1 MKLYVVI
8 FFLILVVFVCFVNGY
23 VALICFAL
31 SLFMISH
38 FFSSEFIL
46 LYIVTVFLSFVFS
59 FGPLLYKIHGYN
71 PGDSMDVYMKGIDQS
86 ILGSIND
93 CDGLQEKDY
102 GRFFKVK
109 DEILLYCMAQPVNDT
124 YYFYV
129 SVLIPVYSFFYTEFS
144 LASAFIPAPKRK
156 NKCLEAIEQLLK
168 ICPEQK
174 FYFNQEALQAL
185 RDFESKQ

>member
-59 FGPLLYKIHGYN
+59 FFFWPFTIQN
-71 PGDSMDVYMKGIDQS
+71 SWIQS
-86 ILGSIND
+86 W
-93 CDGLQEKDY
+93 
-102 GRFFKVK
+102 
-109 DEILLYCMAQPVNDT
+109 
-124 YYFYV
+124 
-129 SVLIPVYSFFYTEFS
+129 
-144 LASAFIPAPKRK
+144 
-156 NKCLEAIEQLLK
+156 
-168 ICPEQK
+168 
-174 FYFNQEALQAL
+174 
-185 RDFESKQ
+185 